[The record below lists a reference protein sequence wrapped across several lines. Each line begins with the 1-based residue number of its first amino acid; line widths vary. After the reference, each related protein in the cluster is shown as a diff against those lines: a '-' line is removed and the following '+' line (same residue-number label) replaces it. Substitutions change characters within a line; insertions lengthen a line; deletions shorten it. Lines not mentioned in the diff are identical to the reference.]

1 MPLPALIQ
9 TSDTFNTW
17 FDATNN
23 LISHV
28 SNTSVYVLVNNTAT
42 GNVLVNGTFQ
52 TATMIA
58 NANVVLGGTTLSAG
72 VLRVTTNATQN
83 TVTLTGQEFA
93 VSMSNVSFSGTDVSI
108 APNTIFQGTSVTIN
122 STATLTKNTS
132 VLSTLLVA
140 QSNATVN
147 TVTVGATN
155 VIAVSVNSTV
165 STFATNSTTYTVNA
179 ANIFFTSTNL
189 TLSPNTVVNGQL
201 TVNNT
206 LTVNGNTSFGGNVTF
221 TKNMVLGGSIAFSA
235 SFIGNALADLSGLGT
250 IAAPLTPAANDVIFR
265 VGAIVADKVV
275 SGIEQAN
282 TNQYRQLVVFN
293 VGTNA
298 IFFQHANGAVGANAV
313 LCPANTNF
321 QIPAGGTCLLYY
333 DANTSIQKWRVI
345 SAPVVPDANSTVS
358 GLVNTSSQTFAG
370 IKTFNANAVFNGW
383 LTVNNTIDLNTLS
396 TSRLVLPVGSDK
408 WST

>member
-28 SNTSVYVLVNNTAT
+28 SNTSVYVLVNNTAS
-42 GNVLVNGTFQ
+42 GNVAVTGTVQ
-52 TATMIA
+52 TASIIA
-58 NANVVLGGTTLSAG
+58 NANVVLAGTTLSAG
-72 VLRVTTNATQN
+72 VLKVTTNSSQN
-83 TVTLTGQEFA
+83 TVTVSGQEFS
-93 VSMSNVSFSGTDVSI
+93 VNMTNTVFSGTDLTV
-108 APNTIFQGTSVTIN
+108 APNTTFNGTTTLTGVT
-122 STATLTKNTS
+122 TLTKNTS
-132 VLSTLLVA
+132 IITTGLVVT
-140 QSNATVN
+140 SNATTN
-147 TVTVGATN
+147 ATTIGTAN
-155 VIAVSVNSTV
+155 VVVVSVNSTV
-165 STFATNSTTYTVNA
+165 STFSTNSTTYTVNA

-189 TLSPNTVVNGQL
+189 TLSPNTVINGQL
-201 TVNNT
+201 TVNNA

-221 TKNMVLGGSIAFSA
+221 TKNMVLGGSLSFGA
-235 SFIGNALADLSGLGT
+235 SFIGNAIADLSGLGT
-250 IAAPLTPAANDVIFR
+250 VAAPLTPSANDVIFR

-282 TNQYRQLVVFN
+282 TSQYRQLVVFN

-298 IFFQHANGAVGANAV
+298 IFFQHANNTVGANAV
-313 LCPANTNF
+313 LCPGNTNF
-321 QIPAGGTCLLYY
+321 QIPAGGTCLVYY

-345 SAPVVPDANSTVS
+345 SAPIVPDANSTVS

-396 TSRLVLPVGSDK
+396 TSRLVLPVGADK